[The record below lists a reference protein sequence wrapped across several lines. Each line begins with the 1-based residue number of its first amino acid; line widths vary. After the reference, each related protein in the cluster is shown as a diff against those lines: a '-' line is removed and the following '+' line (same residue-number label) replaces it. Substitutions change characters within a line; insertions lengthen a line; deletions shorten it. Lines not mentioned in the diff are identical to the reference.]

1 MTYVRS
7 TVVGV
12 ASSDPRRYMTIAAY
26 LREQISNGRLAPGQA
41 IPSITVL
48 CRQYEYSRITVGK
61 GLRVLEKEGLL
72 LRMRGRSYHV
82 CGEGLNGVSAA
93 TEALLHEEGP

>member
-12 ASSDPRRYMTIAAY
+12 ASSDPRRYMTIAAD

-48 CRQYEYSRITVGK
+48 CRQWGRPNLKLLVS
-61 GLRVLEKEGLL
+61 GLVWA
-72 LRMRGRSYHV
+72 S
-82 CGEGLNGVSAA
+82 
-93 TEALLHEEGP
+93 